1 MLVCTQYIKY
11 LIKFYEKNYE
21 WLNLNIQR
29 GTTFNTYSDDSSIE
43 ELIRDFKSNM
53 KRFLI
58 TNNKTYVNIK
68 SPREYFRT
76 HLVSH
81 RRSINRP

>member
-1 MLVCTQYIKY
+1 MST
-11 LIKFYEKNYE
+11 F
-21 WLNLNIQR
+21 
-29 GTTFNTYSDDSSIE
+29 TTYDKDASIE

-58 TNNKTYVNIK
+58 TNNKTYSNIK

-76 HLVSH
+76 HLVSNK
-81 RRSINRP
+81 RSINRP